1 MGQRRKV
8 KREELE
14 RMILVWKE
22 LRANHYSDIDFFHYS
37 QMQIDKMEDKLDGLT
52 RMEHRN
58 GNL

>member
-1 MGQRRKV
+1 
-8 KREELE
+8 
-14 RMILVWKE
+14 MILAWKE
-22 LRANHYSDIDFFHYS
+22 LQAKHYSDIQFFHYS

>member
-1 MGQRRKV
+1 MGQRRKI

-22 LRANHYSDIDFFHYS
+22 LQAKHYSDIDFFHYS
-37 QMQIDKMEDKLDGLT
+37 QRQIDRMEDELDRVT

>member
-1 MGQRRKV
+1 
-8 KREELE
+8 
-14 RMILVWKE
+14 MILVWKE
-22 LRANHYSDIDFFHYS
+22 LQANHYSDIDFFHYS